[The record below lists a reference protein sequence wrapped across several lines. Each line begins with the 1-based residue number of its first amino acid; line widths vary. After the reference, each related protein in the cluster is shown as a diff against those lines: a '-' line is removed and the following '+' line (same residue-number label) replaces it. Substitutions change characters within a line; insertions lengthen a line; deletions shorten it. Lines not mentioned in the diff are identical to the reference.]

1 MNEGKDNIIVQKS
14 YAFALQ
20 IIQLY
25 KLLVEK
31 KEFAL
36 SKQVLR
42 SGTSI
47 GANIH
52 EAVASE
58 SKRDFIHKLAIA
70 VKEARETSYWLN
82 LLKDSE
88 YISKDEFN
96 KLNSSCGEIIKI
108 LNSIILTTKER
119 YFANS

>member
-1 MNEGKDNIIVQKS
+1 MNEGKENIIVQKS

-20 IIQLY
+20 IIELH

-31 KEFAL
+31 KEFVL
-36 SKQVLR
+36 SKQILR

-47 GANIH
+47 GANVH

-58 SKRDFIHKLAIA
+58 SKKDFVHKLGVA

-82 LLKDSE
+82 LLKDSH
-88 YISKDEFN
+88 YITKDDFD
-96 KLNSSCGEIIKI
+96 KLNGSCEEITKI
-108 LNSIILTTKER
+108 LNSIILTTKQR
-119 YFANS
+119 YLANS